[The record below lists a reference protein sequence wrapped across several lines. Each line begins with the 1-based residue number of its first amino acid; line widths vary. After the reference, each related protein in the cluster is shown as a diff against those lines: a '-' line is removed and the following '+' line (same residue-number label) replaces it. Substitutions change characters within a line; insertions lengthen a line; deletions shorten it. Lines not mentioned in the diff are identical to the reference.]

1 MIKYTLIP
9 RYCILFVVILSVGV
23 LQSCKKTNN
32 NVSGDLFIEDL
43 IDKMTIDE
51 KIGQMSQMCFSTIT
65 LNGSKELDLN
75 ADLFREAVLDYH
87 VGSFLSGT
95 GSAEQWAD
103 FVTKMQKIAVEES
116 RLGIPLI
123 IGIDHVHGANYV
135 DEGTMLP
142 HNINLG
148 CTFDTAL
155 AVLSAEVTAR
165 ETIGLGLNWNFAPV
179 LDVGKNAYW
188 PRLYETYGEDPLVTS
203 RMGASFINAYQ
214 KPYEGYTHR
223 LAACAKHFIG
233 YSDPVSGWDRT
244 PAIIDD
250 QTLYED
256 FLPPFE
262 AAVESGV
269 LSVMLNSGEVNGV
282 PVHVSDR
289 LVKGLLREE
298 MGYDG
303 VIVTDI
309 KDIAKVYENHHA
321 AHSEKQAV
329 LRSVNAGIDVSM
341 SCTTYNFQVYL
352 KELLEEGKIS
362 EKRINESVRRILTLK
377 KELGL
382 FDNPYPDKTAT
393 ENIGSKENLDAAFE
407 IAASSLVLLKNENDF
422 LPMGDCEQNILVTGI
437 GANSKKMLNGAW
449 TLEWEGAEEARQP
462 SEMLTLSEAIE
473 SEFPASNIISYSSD
487 LPGGRAA
494 ETELLDIMKS
504 VDVIVLT
511 LGEQP
516 YSEFKGNISDL
527 TMDDDQVRLAKLAQK
542 SGTPVV
548 FILME
553 GRPRLITEIED
564 MANAIVFAGYPGQMG
579 GNAIAAIL
587 SGSKN
592 PSGKL
597 AFSYPKYPGHT
608 IPYYHKATDKAQNLY
623 EFGHGLSYSN
633 IKYSGFS
640 VSDTVFSSESDSI
653 HFSFDL
659 TNNSNISG
667 DEIIL
672 CYFKQEKGMITRPVK
687 KLFYFDKVRLESNQK
702 KRIEVAFP
710 LKDVLSYPDKNN
722 IEVLEEGYYTLMTDR
737 FSQKILFNKSL

>member
-1 MIKYTLIP
+1 
-9 RYCILFVVILSVGV
+9 VILTAGV
-23 LQSCKKTNN
+23 IQSCEKTNN
-32 NVSGDLFIEDL
+32 ASNDLFIEDL
-43 IDKMTIDE
+43 IGEMTLDE

-65 LNGSKELDLN
+65 LNGSKELELN
-75 ADLFREAVLDYH
+75 ADLFREAVVENH

-103 FVTKMQKIAVEES
+103 FVTKMQQIAVEET

-135 DEGTMLP
+135 NEGTMLP

-148 CTFDTAL
+148 CTFDTAM
-155 AVLSAEVTAR
+155 AGLSAAVTAK

-188 PRLYETYGEDPLVTS
+188 PRLYETYGEDPLVS
-203 RMGASFINAYQ
+203 SMMGASFVTAYQ
-214 KPYEGYTHR
+214 KPYDGYAHR

-250 QTLYED
+250 QTLFED

-262 AAVESGV
+262 AAIERGV

-289 LVKGLLREE
+289 LVKGLLRKQ

-321 AHSEKQAV
+321 AHSEKEAV
-329 LRSVNAGIDVSM
+329 FRSVNAGIDVSM
-341 SCTTYNFQVYL
+341 SCTTYNFQIYL
-352 KELLEEGKIS
+352 KELIAEGRIS
-362 EKRINESVRRILTLK
+362 EERIDESVRRILTLK

-382 FDNPYPDKTAT
+382 FDNPYPDKTAI
-393 ENIGSKENLDAAFE
+393 ENIGSEENRKAAFE
-407 IAASSLVLLKNENDF
+407 IAVSSLVMLKNENDF
-422 LPMGDCEQNILVTGI
+422 LPLNDCNQNILVAGI

-449 TLEWEGAEEARQP
+449 TLEWEGAEESRQP
-462 SEMLTLSEAIE
+462 NDMMTLSEAIE
-473 SEFPASNIISYSSD
+473 SEFPTSNVISYSSD
-487 LPGGRAA
+487 LIEESGA
-494 ETELLDIMKS
+494 EKELLNIMRD

-511 LGEQP
+511 LGEKP

-527 TMDDDQVRLAKLAQK
+527 TMDDDQVRLAKLARK
-542 SGTPVV
+542 SGKPVV
-548 FILME
+548 FVLME

-564 MANAIVFAGYPGQMG
+564 AADAIIFAGYPGQMG
-579 GNAIAAIL
+579 GNAVASVL
-587 SGSKN
+587 SGRKN
-592 PSGKL
+592 TSGKL

-608 IPYYHKATDKAQNLY
+608 IPYYHKATDKAHNLY
-623 EFGHGLSYSN
+623 EFGYGLSYSDF
-633 IKYSGFS
+633 KYSDFS
-640 VSDTVFSSESDSI
+640 TFDSVFSSRLDSI
-653 HFSFDL
+653 HFSVNI
-659 TNNSNISG
+659 TNESDISG
-667 DEIIL
+667 DEILL
-672 CYFKQEKGMITRPVK
+672 CYFRQEKGEITRPVK
-687 KLFYFDKVRLESNQK
+687 KLFYFDKIRLEGNQTK
-702 KRIEVAFP
+702 QIEVAFP
-710 LKDVLSYPDKNN
+710 LKDVFSYPDKNN
-722 IEVLEEGYYTLMTDR
+722 IEVLEEGYYTLMIDR
-737 FSQKILFNKSL
+737 FSQKILFEKP